1 MTASTVTNTLCKPPL
16 SMKTVRFSEVVKSSG
31 KPDTHL
37 LLIAPAKDKTLQ
49 AAIKS
54 NRVMTVYQE
63 SGSTKSDYGTIGFV
77 EGSSRQ
83 FLVFPQTLK
92 PFADK
97 RVIGIKYD
105 LLESMPV
112 SKGETKTEIGQASK
126 PTPDIAA
133 TEVDNLRPA
142 RPKGNLSDYLFD
154 DGSDDLSDEA
164 SSDIQAAPTRSAK
177 SEASSDN
184 RTAATRLAKS
194 DASSDDRTMATRSA
208 KSDASSDDRTMANR
222 ERSRDLSDDASDEAP
237 SGERTMA
244 TRSAKSEASADV
256 RTTTNRGRS
265 RNKADKP
272 GDEQPN
278 AAPKSLAAVL
288 AKSTGATT
296 SKKKPSAAVQ
306 PQDKKSAPAEKVVE
320 FPKPESN
327 QQRSDHIDEV
337 EELKRR
343 VRKAIEVLEQGKQVA
358 AYNLLKR
365 IVED

>member
-1 MTASTVTNTLCKPPL
+1 
-16 SMKTVRFSEVVKSSG
+16 MKTVRFSEVVKSSG

-63 SGSTKSDYGTIGFV
+63 SGSTKSDYGTIGFA

-92 PFADK
+92 PFADR

-112 SKGETKTEIGQASK
+112 SKGETKTKIGQAPE
-126 PTPDIAA
+126 PTPDTAV

-142 RPKGNLSDYLFD
+142 RPKGNLSADLFD
-154 DGSDDLSDEA
+154 DASDEA
-164 SSDIQAAPTRSAK
+164 SSDI
-177 SEASSDN
+177 

-194 DASSDDRTMATRSA
+194 EASSDE
-208 KSDASSDDRTMANR
+208 RTMANR
-222 ERSRDLSDDASDEAP
+222 ERSRDLSDDASEEAP

-256 RTTTNRGRS
+256 RTTANRGRS

-278 AAPKSLAAVL
+278 AAPKSLADVL

-320 FPKPESN
+320 FPKPEPN
-327 QQRSDHIDEV
+327 QQRSDRNDEV

-343 VRKAIEVLEQGKQVA
+343 VREAIEVLEQGKQVA

>member
-1 MTASTVTNTLCKPPL
+1 MLRL
-16 SMKTVRFSEVVKSSG
+16 SLAAYQICIKNQNDGTSGYEYSLLTPAFMKTVRFSEIVNSSG

-54 NRVMTVYQE
+54 NRVMTVYQG

-92 PFADK
+92 SFADK

-112 SKGETKTEIGQASK
+112 SGGETTVKPKSGKASK
-126 PTPDIAA
+126 PTRDQPA
-133 TEVDNLRPA
+133 TEADRRPVS
-142 RPKGNLSDYLFD
+142 PKGN
-154 DGSDDLSDEA
+154 LSDEA
-164 SSDIQAAPTRSAK
+164 SSDVP
-177 SEASSDN
+177 
-184 RTAATRLAKS
+184 
-194 DASSDDRTMATRSA
+194 TMA
-208 KSDASSDDRTMANR
+208 
-222 ERSRDLSDDASDEAP
+222 
-237 SGERTMA
+237 
-244 TRSAKSEASADV
+244 
-256 RTTTNRGRS
+256 NRGRS
-265 RNKADKP
+265 RNKPDKP
-272 GDEQPN
+272 ADEQPN
-278 AAPKSLAAVL
+278 TAPKSLADVL
-288 AKSTGATT
+288 AKSAGTTT
-296 SKKKPSAAVQ
+296 SKRKPSARVQ
-306 PQDKKSAPAEKVVE
+306 PQDKKSVEDPPEKVVE

-327 QQRSDHIDEV
+327 EQRSDLNDEV

-343 VRKAIEVLEQGKQVA
+343 VRAAIDVLEQGKQVA

>member
-1 MTASTVTNTLCKPPL
+1 
-16 SMKTVRFSEVVKSSG
+16 MKTVRFSEVVKSSG

-112 SKGETKTEIGQASK
+112 SKGETKPKSGQASK

-133 TEVDNLRPA
+133 TEVDNLRPG
-142 RPKGNLSDYLFD
+142 RPKGNLSDDLFD
-154 DGSDDLSDEA
+154 
-164 SSDIQAAPTRSAK
+164 
-177 SEASSDN
+177 
-184 RTAATRLAKS
+184 

-208 KSDASSDDRTMANR
+208 KSETSSDERAMANR
-222 ERSRDLSDDASDEAP
+222 E
-237 SGERTMA
+237 
-244 TRSAKSEASADV
+244 
-256 RTTTNRGRS
+256 RS

-278 AAPKSLAAVL
+278 ATPKSLADVL

-296 SKKKPSAAVQ
+296 SKKKPSAGVQ

-327 QQRSDHIDEV
+327 QQRSDRSEEV
-337 EELKRR
+337 DELKRR
-343 VRKAIEVLEQGKQVA
+343 VREAIEVLEQGKQVA

>member
-1 MTASTVTNTLCKPPL
+1 
-16 SMKTVRFSEVVKSSG
+16 MKTVRFSEVVNSSG

-54 NRVMTVYQE
+54 NRIMTVYQG

-92 PFADK
+92 SFADR

-112 SKGETKTEIGQASK
+112 SGDETTVKPKSGKASK
-126 PTPDIAA
+126 PTREQTA
-133 TEVDNLRPA
+133 TEVDR
-142 RPKGNLSDYLFD
+142 RRVSPKGNLSDD
-154 DGSDDLSDEA
+154 VSDEA
-164 SSDIQAAPTRSAK
+164 SSD
-177 SEASSDN
+177 D
-184 RTAATRLAKS
+184 RTEATRLAK
-194 DASSDDRTMATRSA
+194 AEVSSDVRTMA
-208 KSDASSDDRTMANR
+208 
-222 ERSRDLSDDASDEAP
+222 
-237 SGERTMA
+237 
-244 TRSAKSEASADV
+244 
-256 RTTTNRGRS
+256 NRGRS

-272 GDEQPN
+272 ADEQPK
-278 AAPKSLAAVL
+278 PKSLAEVL
-288 AKSTGATT
+288 AKSAGTTT
-296 SKKKPSAAVQ
+296 SKKKPSARVR
-306 PQDKKSAPAEKVVE
+306 PQDKKSAPPEKVVE

-327 QQRSDHIDEV
+327 EQRSGRSDEV

-343 VRKAIEVLEQGKQVA
+343 VRAAIDVLEQGKQVA

>member
-1 MTASTVTNTLCKPPL
+1 
-16 SMKTVRFSEVVKSSG
+16 MKTVRFSEVVNSSG

-54 NRVMTVYQE
+54 NRVMTLYQG

-92 PFADK
+92 SFADK

-112 SKGETKTEIGQASK
+112 SRGEATAKPKSGKASK
-126 PTPDIAA
+126 PTRDQTA
-133 TEVDNLRPA
+133 TEVDRRPVS
-142 RPKGNLSDYLFD
+142 PKGNLSDD
-154 DGSDDLSDEA
+154 VSDKA
-164 SSDIQAAPTRSAK
+164 SSND
-177 SEASSDN
+177 
-184 RTAATRLAKS
+184 RTAA
-194 DASSDDRTMATRSA
+194 
-208 KSDASSDDRTMANR
+208 N
-222 ERSRDLSDDASDEAP
+222 P
-237 SGERTMA
+237 GQ
-244 TRSAKSEASADV
+244 
-256 RTTTNRGRS
+256 S

-272 GDEQPN
+272 ADEQPK
-278 AAPKSLAAVL
+278 PKSLADVL
-288 AKSTGATT
+288 AKSAGMTT
-296 SKKKPSAAVQ
+296 SKKKPSARAQ
-306 PQDKKSAPAEKVVE
+306 PQDKKPVEDSPEKVVE

-327 QQRSDHIDEV
+327 EQRSDRSDEV

-343 VRKAIEVLEQGKQVA
+343 VRAAIDVLEQGKQVA

>member
-1 MTASTVTNTLCKPPL
+1 LHQENQNDGATDYEYSLPTPAF
-16 SMKTVRFSEVVKSSG
+16 MKTVRFSEVVNSSG

-54 NRVMTVYQE
+54 NRIMTVYQG

-92 PFADK
+92 SFADR

-112 SKGETKTEIGQASK
+112 SGGETTAQPKSGKASK
-126 PTPDIAA
+126 PTREQTA
-133 TEVDNLRPA
+133 TEVDRRPVS
-142 RPKGNLSDYLFD
+142 PKGNLSDD
-154 DGSDDLSDEA
+154 VSDEA
-164 SSDIQAAPTRSAK
+164 SSDVRTAATWLAK
-177 SEASSDN
+177 AEASSDV
-184 RTAATRLAKS
+184 
-194 DASSDDRTMATRSA
+194 RTMA
-208 KSDASSDDRTMANR
+208 
-222 ERSRDLSDDASDEAP
+222 
-237 SGERTMA
+237 
-244 TRSAKSEASADV
+244 
-256 RTTTNRGRS
+256 NRGRS
-265 RNKADKP
+265 RNQADKP
-272 GDEQPN
+272 ADEQPN
-278 AAPKSLAAVL
+278 TALKSLADVL
-288 AKSTGATT
+288 AKPAGTT
-296 SKKKPSAAVQ
+296 TPKKKPSVRVQ
-306 PQDKKSAPAEKVVE
+306 PQDKKSAPHEKVVE

-327 QQRSDHIDEV
+327 EQRSGRSDEV

-343 VRKAIEVLEQGKQVA
+343 VRAAIDVLEQGKQVA

>member
-1 MTASTVTNTLCKPPL
+1 
-16 SMKTVRFSEVVKSSG
+16 MKTVRFSEVVNSSG

-54 NRVMTVYQE
+54 NRVMTVYQG

-112 SKGETKTEIGQASK
+112 SKGEALVKPKSGQASRLTRD
-126 PTPDIAA
+126 PAA
-133 TEVDNLRPA
+133 TA
-142 RPKGNLSDYLFD
+142 
-154 DGSDDLSDEA
+154 
-164 SSDIQAAPTRSAK
+164 
-177 SEASSDN
+177 
-184 RTAATRLAKS
+184 
-194 DASSDDRTMATRSA
+194 
-208 KSDASSDDRTMANR
+208 
-222 ERSRDLSDDASDEAP
+222 
-237 SGERTMA
+237 
-244 TRSAKSEASADV
+244 
-256 RTTTNRGRS
+256 
-265 RNKADKP
+265 
-272 GDEQPN
+272 DEQPN
-278 AAPKSLAAVL
+278 AVPKSLADVL
-288 AKSTGATT
+288 AKSAGTTT
-296 SKKKPSAAVQ
+296 SKRKPSARVQ
-306 PQDKKSAPAEKVVE
+306 PQDKKSVEDPPEKVVE

-327 QQRSDHIDEV
+327 EQRSDLNDEV

-343 VRKAIEVLEQGKQVA
+343 VRAAIDVLEQGKQVA